1 MFGSL
6 RLFIRRLRY
15 PGSLA
20 YWEGRYAGGGHS
32 GAGSSGRLAAYKA
45 EWLNH
50 FVAAKGIH
58 FVVEFGCGDGQQL
71 QLARYP
77 AYTGLDVAPSAIARC
92 QRLFSGDETKQFAL
106 YQPFQFKPDAVQADL
121 SLSLEVIF
129 HLTEDALYSLY
140 MQHLFAASRRW
151 VVVFSS
157 DENDQTGGRFPHFRP
172 RRFTPDVPPGWILCE
187 RVENPHRDISV
198 SSFFVFEKAQ

>member
-6 RLFIRRLRY
+6 RFFIRRLRY
-15 PGSLA
+15 PGSLV
-20 YWEGRYAGGGHS
+20 YWEVRYASGGHS

-45 EWLNH
+45 EWLNC
-50 FVAAKGIH
+50 FVTGQGIH
-58 FVVEFGCGDGQQL
+58 SVVEFGCGDGQQL
-71 QLARYP
+71 QLACYP

-92 QRLFSGDETKQFAL
+92 RRLFAGDESKQFAL
-106 YQPFQFKPDAVQADL
+106 YQPFQFKPEAVQADL

-129 HLTEDALYSLY
+129 HLTEDAVYRLY

-157 DENDQTGGRFPHFRP
+157 DEDDQTGGRFPHFRP
-172 RRFTPDVPPGWILCE
+172 RRFTPDVPPGWILRE